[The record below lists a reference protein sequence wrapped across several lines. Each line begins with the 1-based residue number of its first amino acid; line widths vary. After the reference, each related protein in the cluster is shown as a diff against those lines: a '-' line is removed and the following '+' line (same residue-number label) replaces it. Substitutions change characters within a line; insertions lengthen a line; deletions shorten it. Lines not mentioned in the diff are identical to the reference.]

1 MKVTDHNRGHR
12 AGMVSGFAGRE
23 GWDGLPYRSLC
34 GRAVAAIGFVLH
46 ARIAPFV
53 GERSA
58 SRGMLGAV
66 CLVALLLLLVSCERV
81 GRHDQE
87 VYRPLIVYMALDND
101 LQGEYD
107 ARMSA
112 LCSGWRPGME
122 VWVYADTPS
131 GAALA
136 HLEQT
141 SAGVVARTVETYG
154 VENSASGEVLERV
167 LRRVWTLCPAEGYGL
182 VFFSHATGWLP
193 EGALARPLAEASP
206 VDAGVRE
213 KRVAVPRHAGDS
225 DCLSGRDGNAVIGVR
240 LPWCNDVSLSGLS
253 GTDAATRT
261 IGRDGST
268 EIAIECFAAAIPE
281 GMPMDYILF
290 EACLMAGVEVAMEL
304 CGHTEWLLVSSAEL
318 LVPGFL
324 PLYGGELELLAS
336 RHLPIE
342 ELLVSFG
349 QHYMRYVRDR
359 SGVYRSATLGVVCT
373 GALPTLA
380 VAVRDATAGRA
391 GEIASAEW
399 LAGVQ
404 HFDRPGQ
411 YGDRPAAARFFDL
424 AAYVER
430 LNAES
435 GAGDAALA
443 DFHAALGRAVV
454 WSDATEQFMGGA
466 GTPYGGFAIE
476 AHSGL
481 TVYVPCAA
489 FPGLNDAYRLTAWYR
504 ALTQK
509 EL

>member
-1 MKVTDHNRGHR
+1 M
-12 AGMVSGFAGRE
+12 
-23 GWDGLPYRSLC
+23 
-34 GRAVAAIGFVLH
+34 AALFLSV
-46 ARIAPFV
+46 V
-53 GERSA
+53 G
-58 SRGMLGAV
+58 
-66 CLVALLLLLVSCERV
+66 CERPIPSEQPH
-81 GRHDQE
+81 GR
-87 VYRPLIVYMALDND
+87 VLIVYMALDND
-101 LQGEYD
+101 LKGEYN

-141 SAGVVARTVETYG
+141 SAGVEARTVETYG

-182 VFFSHATGWLP
+182 MFFSHATGWLP
-193 EGALARPLAEASP
+193 EGTLARPLAEASP
-206 VDAGVRE
+206 VDAGVQ
-213 KRVAVPRHAGDS
+213 KKAKAVLRHAG
-225 DCLSGRDGNAVIGVR
+225 GRTTRDGNAVVGTS
-240 LPWCNDVSLSGLS
+240 LLACNDRALSGLS
-253 GTDAATRT
+253 GNEAATRT

-268 EIAIECFAAAIPE
+268 EIAIDCFAEAIPE
-281 GMPMDYILF
+281 GMPMDYIIF
-290 EACLMAGVEVAMEL
+290 EACLMAGAEVAMEL
-304 CGHTEWLLVSSAEL
+304 CGRTEWLLVSSAEL

-324 PLYGGELELLAS
+324 PLYGEELELLAL
-336 RHLPIE
+336 RHLPTE

-349 QHYMRYVRDR
+349 QHYMRYVRGL

-373 GALPTLA
+373 GALPALA

-391 GEIASAEW
+391 GEIASSEW

-411 YGDRPAAARFFDL
+411 YGDRPAAPRFFDL

-435 GAGDAALA
+435 GAGVAALA

-454 WSDATEQFMGGA
+454 WADATEQFMGGTGA
-466 GTPYGGFAIE
+466 PYGGFEIE

-489 FPGLNDAYRLTAWYR
+489 FPGLNDAYRQTAWYR